1 MEQSFGERLS
11 TLRKAH
17 YFLRQEMESLA
28 RYAPIE
34 AEALRRLRDMAR
46 SFQEQAHSL
55 LVTMA
60 YEEAS
65 ETLQEEAEETQSEP
79 AADAAPKTRR
89 KKSEAV
95 EGEGSSPRSAGYF
108 GEGAGLLGGG

>member
-11 TLRKAH
+11 TLRRAH

-34 AEALRRLRDMAR
+34 VGALRRLRDMAR

-65 ETLQEEAEETQSEP
+65 EALQEEAEDLVR
-79 AADAAPKTRR
+79 AFN
-89 KKSEAV
+89 EAV
-95 EGEGSSPRSAGYF
+95 SQIEAMLAPSRRGT
-108 GEGAGLLGGG
+108 